1 MDDTFATR
9 VAELQR
15 RLADDGLDAAL
26 LGDPDTIY
34 YLTGYWGYLGTEFGR
49 PTLLFVPRAGDCTL
63 VTPLME
69 SDMARAMTRLADI
82 RPWEDGVGAEWR
94 APLDAL
100 LGAGGGLRLGVER
113 LLVPALVAEHLRAA
127 HGGLALADASRLL
140 AGMRMIKS
148 AGELAVMRQAGQVAV
163 AMAEAAEAVI
173 GEGVPEYEVALA
185 VIAGGTRKAAELLD
199 RTASRAG
206 AERFFSPTI
215 HNLQILQ
222 SGHDTCLVHRRSTVR
237 RIERGDPVYLCFCG
251 IANFKLCKLGFD
263 REYFVGGVTDEQ
275 ARSYE
280 TTLAAQRAAL
290 DQIRPGVPAERVHA
304 AAEAVYRQA
313 GCAPGYRTGR
323 AIGYSFLESPELKA
337 GDKTPLRPG
346 MTFAVDGGITVAGRF
361 GTRVGDSIA
370 VTETGYEVLTPH
382 PKELRVL

>member
-1 MDDTFATR
+1 MHEAFSAR
-9 VAELQR
+9 MAELQR
-15 RLADDGLDAAL
+15 RMADDRLDAAL
-26 LGDPDTIY
+26 LTDADSIY

-49 PTLLFVPRAGDCTL
+49 PTLLFVPRAGESTL
-63 VTPLME
+63 ITPLME
-69 SDMARAMTRLADI
+69 SHMARAMIRLADI
-82 RPWEDGVGAEWR
+82 RPWEDGIGREWR

-100 LGAGGGLRLGVER
+100 LGPAGRIKLGVER
-113 LLVPALVAEHLRAA
+113 LLVPAVIAEHLRAA
-127 HGGLALADASRLL
+127 HGTLELADATRLL
-140 AGMRMIKS
+140 AEMRMIKG
-148 AGELAVMRQAGQVAV
+148 AEELAVMRQAGQVAV
-163 AMAEAAEAVI
+163 AMAEAGEAAI

-185 VIAGGTRKAAELLD
+185 VIAGGTRKAAALLD
-199 RTASRAG
+199 GATTDGG

-237 RIERGDPVYLCFCG
+237 RIQRGDPVYLCFCG

-263 REYFVGGVTDEQ
+263 REYFVGSVTDEQ

-290 DQIRPGVPAERVHA
+290 EAIRPGVPAEQPHA
-304 AAEAVYRQA
+304 AAEAVYREA
-313 GCAPGYRTGR
+313 GFAPGYRTGR
-323 AIGYSFLESPELKA
+323 AVGYSFLESPELKA
-337 GDKTPLRPG
+337 GDSTPLRPG
-346 MTFAVDGGITVAGRF
+346 MTFAVDGGITLAGRY

-370 VTETGYEVLTPH
+370 VTEAGYEVLTPY